1 MNGGGFA
8 ERLDLTLKALSI
20 SRGRLAADLGLD
32 KSVVARWL
40 SGSTAPTGHN
50 LSRLTTLVAA
60 RRPGFTMLDWD
71 AGVADLAIKFG
82 VGEAVPAPIAS
93 LGDWPP
99 ARALQDAAAATVSRG
114 EAYEGFWKSTRLAND
129 PPGRFVH
136 DHILIRGDPGG
147 LLRSRMGVLEM
158 RFEGVLFLNQ
168 TQLFNITLD
177 AESGIFVFGI
187 FNTVPRQRAEVLDGL
202 TLTCT
207 QKSGGAPVAAA
218 VYMERTG
225 VLSGGVEADDA
236 TLEASIAGNP
246 LAPDGSVSDALRAHL
261 FRDVGP
267 TPFAA
272 GGDAMLTIAFAQS
285 LARSIDPRAAKN
297 A

>member
-20 SRGRLAADLGLD
+20 SRGRLAADLGVD

-50 LSRLTTLVAA
+50 LSRVTALVATH
-60 RRPGFTMLDWD
+60 RPGFTMLDWD
-71 AGVADLAIKFG
+71 GALPELAVKLG
-82 VGEAVPAPIAS
+82 ARDAAAEPIAS

-99 ARALQDAAAATVSRG
+99 VRALEAAAAATATRG

-129 PPGRFVH
+129 PPGRFMH
-136 DHILIRGDPGG
+136 DRILIRRAPGG
-147 LLRSRMGVLEM
+147 LLETRMGVLEM
-158 RFEGVLFLNQ
+158 RFEGVAFINQ
-168 TQLFNITLD
+168 TQLFGMTVD
-177 AESGIFVFGI
+177 ADSGIFVFTI
-187 FNTVPRQRAEVLDGL
+187 FNTVPRQRAEAMDGIS
-202 TLTCT
+202 LTCT
-207 QKSGGAPVAAA
+207 QASGGAPVAAA

-225 VLSGGVEADDA
+225 LLTGDARADDA
-236 TLEASIAGNP
+236 TFEASLGGNP
-246 LAPDGSVSDALRAHL
+246 LAPDGSISDALRAHL

-272 GGDAMLTIAFAQS
+272 GGDALLTMAFS
-285 LARSIDPRAAKN
+285 RSMARAIDPRAAKS